1 MEAIHLTYEID
12 GDDFTGAG
20 EASAAMKQVLKRLGI
35 DSETIRRCAICMYEG
50 EINTVIHADG
60 GRADIYINADSIRIE
75 LSDTGPGIEDI
86 GLAMQEG
93 FSMASQNVR
102 ELGFGAGM
110 GLPNMK
116 RYSDNIEVDTC
127 VGKGTKVIM
136 TIRLPSN

>member
-1 MEAIHLTYEID
+1 
-12 GDDFTGAG
+12 
-20 EASAAMKQVLKRLGI
+20 
-35 DSETIRRCAICMYEG
+35 MYEG

-60 GRADIYINADSIRIE
+60 GRADIYIDADSIRIE

-93 FSMASQNVR
+93 FSTASQNVR

-116 RYSDNIEVDTC
+116 RYSVIIEVDTC